1 MAKNKKEKPVL
12 NLDNKEYDIESMT
25 DEQKIMVNHLGD
37 LQNKENSMAFNLDQI
52 RVGKE
57 AFASKLKVS
66 LEGKDKPLKQMSESD

>member
-12 NLDNKEYDIESMT
+12 NLDGKDYDIESMT
-25 DEQKIMVNHLGD
+25 DEQKVMVNHLGD

-57 AFASKLKVS
+57 AFISKLK
-66 LEGKDKPLKQMSESD
+66 ESIEEEVEEVK

>member
-12 NLDNKEYDIESMT
+12 NLDGKDYDIESMT
-25 DEQKIMVNHLGD
+25 DEQKVMVNHLGD

-57 AFASKLKVS
+57 AFISKLK
-66 LEGKDKPLKQMSESD
+66 